1 MAQPLHRPL
10 GARTGREGVLLAT
23 IFSFLSFLPYALIL
37 GLVILIH
44 KLGHFVLGR
53 ALWGMDEGQDLDF
66 SFIDTSVWTRFV
78 IVLAG
83 PAANFLLGVLLFW
96 GLLTFVGGS
105 AFPLMS
111 PAVGQVIQGSPA
123 AKAGLAA
130 GDQIVAV
137 NGEPV
142 HTWEDL
148 ARQTQ
153 PRAGQVLGLTVE
165 RAGERFEVI
174 MTTRASTGR
183 DVGERTGTVGA
194 IGITR
199 AKGVVDDRLHP
210 VSALV
215 DAAKRTGATIAMVVK
230 ALGRVVVGSDSRQT
244 IGSAIFAA
252 QMTGV
257 QIQLE
262 SLIWI
267 IFLTAHLSIVLG
279 ALTLLPLP
287 FVDGGRL
294 CFLMIELGR
303 GRPVSLAAQRR
314 AQWLAVVL
322 LVALMVFN
330 VYVAFYD
337 EISRL
342 LATL

>member
-1 MAQPLHRPL
+1 MAQPLHRPF
-10 GARTGREGVLLAT
+10 GARTGREGVLLGT
-23 IFSFLSFLPYALIL
+23 ILSFLSFLPYALIL
-37 GLVILIH
+37 GLVILTH

-53 ALWGMDEGQDLDF
+53 ALWRMDEGQDLDF
-66 SFIDTSVWTRFV
+66 SLIDTSGWTRFV

-96 GLLTFVGGS
+96 SLLTFVGGS
-105 AFPLMS
+105 AFPPMS
-111 PAVGQVIQGSPA
+111 PAVGQVIPGSPA
-123 AKAGLAA
+123 AKARLVA

-137 NGEPV
+137 NGVPV
-142 HTWEDL
+142 HTWEEL
-148 ARQTQ
+148 ARQTR
-153 PRAGQVLGLTVE
+153 PRAGQVVRLTVE
-165 RAGERFEVI
+165 RARERFEVI
-174 MTTRASTGR
+174 MTTRPSTGQ

-199 AKGVVDDRLHP
+199 TNGVVSDRLHP
-210 VSALV
+210 GSAVV
-215 DAAKRTGATIAMVVK
+215 DAAKRTGETIAMVVK
-230 ALGRVVVGSDSRQT
+230 VLGSVVVGSASHQT
-244 IGSAIFAA
+244 IGGAIFVG

-257 QIQLE
+257 QVQLE
-262 SLIWI
+262 SLIRI

-294 CFLMIELGR
+294 CFLMIELVR
-303 GRPVSLAAQRR
+303 GRPMSLTVQRR
-314 AQWLAVVL
+314 TQWLAVVV
-322 LVALMVFN
+322 LVALMVFH
-330 VYVAFYD
+330 VYMAFYD

>member
-10 GARTGREGVLLAT
+10 GARMGREGVLLGT
-23 IFSFLSFLPYALIL
+23 ILSFLSFLPYALIL
-37 GLVILIH
+37 GLVIFTH

-53 ALWGMDEGQDLDF
+53 ALWRMDEGQDLDF
-66 SFIDTSVWTRFV
+66 SFIDTSVWTRVV

-111 PAVGQVIQGSPA
+111 PVVGQVIPGSPA
-123 AKAGLAA
+123 AKAHLVA
-130 GDQIVAV
+130 GDQIVTV
-137 NGEPV
+137 NGAPV
-142 HTWEDL
+142 HTWEEL

-153 PRAGQVLGLTVE
+153 PRAGQVVRLSVE

-174 MTTRASTGR
+174 MTTRPSTGQ

-199 AKGVVDDRLHP
+199 IKGVAGDRLHP
-210 VSALV
+210 GSAVV
-215 DAAKRTGATIAMVVK
+215 DAAKRTGETIAMVVK
-230 ALGRVVVGSDSRQT
+230 VLGRVVVGTASRQT
-244 IGSAIFAA
+244 IGGGIFVA

-262 SLIWI
+262 SLTRI

-279 ALTLLPLP
+279 ALTLLQI
-287 FVDGGRL
+287 GRAH
-294 CFLMIELGR
+294 
-303 GRPVSLAAQRR
+303 V
-314 AQWLAVVL
+314 
-322 LVALMVFN
+322 
-330 VYVAFYD
+330 
-337 EISRL
+337 
-342 LATL
+342 